1 MILFYKNSF
10 LASVVSILGCIC
22 IIAIVSDFDSYDM
35 AQSIPVI
42 LLGVALLIGGKMISN
57 HKSFK
62 TWWKQVEKANLID
75 AIKTDASVA
84 KMVYDKN
91 PKSATLK
98 KIEELN
104 PSAAAA
110 IRAATGKK

>member
-1 MILFYKNSF
+1 M
-10 LASVVSILGCIC
+10 VE
-22 IIAIVSDFDSYDM
+22 FDSYDF
-35 AQSIPVI
+35 ATEVLPLG
-42 LLGVALLIGGKMISN
+42 LLAIAFLVGGKLISN
-57 HKSFK
+57 HKAFK

-84 KMVYDKN
+84 RMVYDKN

-98 KIEELN
+98 KIEQLN
-104 PSAAAA
+104 PTAAAQ